1 MTSRVLPSQARL
13 RALAELDALLARAE
27 QTRATYLALVER
39 LAAVGGDTRAAEGRA
54 RVAGVRAEQ
63 LRSSREVLVNGDEG
77 RQRAATPDEGEAL
90 RRR

>member
-1 MTSRVLPSQARL
+1 MPSSVVPVLPHQARR
-13 RALAELDALLARAE
+13 RALAE
-27 QTRATYLALVER
+27 R
-39 LAAVGGDTRAAEGRA
+39 LAVAGSDARAAEGRA

-90 RRR
+90 RQR